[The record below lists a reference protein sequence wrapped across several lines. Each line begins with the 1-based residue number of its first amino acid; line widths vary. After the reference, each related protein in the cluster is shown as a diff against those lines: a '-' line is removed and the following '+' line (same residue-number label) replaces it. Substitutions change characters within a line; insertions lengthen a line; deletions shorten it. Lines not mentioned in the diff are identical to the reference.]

1 MQLTYIENNQRQ
13 ISICMLNWN
22 CTFVHCTFI
31 TDITHL
37 GSLYAFILKSLY
49 PDFSHYF
56 GVLELSSIL
65 NSCSR
70 HSSHLTRSGYY
81 HSNRLK
87 SKRITISIRCLTS
100 QFRHSSIVASTTA
113 IYCLLVSQG
122 SPILVLPST
131 YICQAQHLPSSFPHI
146 SIDVIDVL
154 LLSAVS
160 RSR

>member
-65 NSCSR
+65 NSFYR
-70 HSSHLTRSGYY
+70 HSSHLTRSGNY

-100 QFRHSSIVASTTA
+100 HLLSRRLLQFTACWFPRVVLFLSSLLHISARLNT
-113 IYCLLVSQG
+113 CLLRF
-122 SPILVLPST
+122 PTFRST
-131 YICQAQHLPSSFPHI
+131 SLMYCCS
-146 SIDVIDVL
+146 
-154 LLSAVS
+154 LLSLVADKYL
-160 RSR
+160 